1 MRHTQGRQYTSL
13 ATNGLA
19 GASLSTANVKAN
31 TVDFTPVLQV
41 CGRKTLTVHLHCLLF
56 LLWVMKQKM
65 INNLKRNNKNKTH
78 SLLSK
83 GWKSRKVGSSM
94 MATNPMGPLIPAMNW
109 LYMHLKDICS
119 RHSSSSYSRLG
130 KHFLPLAHLLPGC
143 CIMHCVPH
151 WVEPRS
157 CCRKKCRRKWGQ
169 HPWYFLKGSPC
180 DSYYQYPT
188 SSFFPF
194 AVLFFTS
201 FFSLSSVFTVLWIV
215 MWLPSI
221 GEPWELAGNEWLACK
236 SFFVFFSFFFYFSFL
251 KTTLASH
258 QMKKIHSS
266 ASSYPVPVSGYLKL
280 SEKWYG
286 GRLHQTSVT
295 SCIFSLHIE
304 NKKTLSSLFCPDLT
318 QVKHPS
324 LWHKCTL

>member
-1 MRHTQGRQYTSL
+1 MRHTQGRQYTPL

-94 MATNPMGPLIPAMNW
+94 MATNPLGPLIPAMNW

-119 RHSSSSYSRLG
+119 RHPSSSYLRLG

-143 CIMHCVPH
+143 CIMHWVPH
-151 WVEPRS
+151 WVELLQEKMPQEMR
-157 CCRKKCRRKWGQ
+157 
-169 HPWYFLKGSPC
+169 
-180 DSYYQYPT
+180 
-188 SSFFPF
+188 
-194 AVLFFTS
+194 
-201 FFSLSSVFTVLWIV
+201 
-215 MWLPSI
+215 
-221 GEPWELAGNEWLACK
+221 
-236 SFFVFFSFFFYFSFL
+236 
-251 KTTLASH
+251 
-258 QMKKIHSS
+258 S
-266 ASSYPVPVSGYLKL
+266 ASMVLPKRIPVWLLLPVSHIQLL
-280 SEKWYG
+280 SLCCSL
-286 GRLHQTSVT
+286 LHKFLFTFLSVY
-295 SCIFSLHIE
+295 
-304 NKKTLSSLFCPDLT
+304 
-318 QVKHPS
+318 
-324 LWHKCTL
+324 CTLNSHVATIHRRTMGTGRQWMTGM

>member
-1 MRHTQGRQYTSL
+1 MRHTPGRQYTSL

-119 RHSSSSYSRLG
+119 RHPSSSYLRLG

-151 WVEPRS
+151 WVGPRS

-169 HPWYFLKGSPC
+169 HPRYFLKGSPC

-236 SFFVFFSFFFYFSFL
+236 SFFCFFFLLLLLLLLENNPGEPSDEKNPFFCQL
-251 KTTLASH
+251 LP
-258 QMKKIHSS
+258 S
-266 ASSYPVPVSGYLKL
+266 ASVGLFKALWEVVWGKVASNQCNKL
-280 SEKWYG
+280 
-286 GRLHQTSVT
+286 H
-295 SCIFSLHIE
+295 
-304 NKKTLSSLFCPDLT
+304 LFPPYW
-318 QVKHPS
+318 K
-324 LWHKCTL
+324 